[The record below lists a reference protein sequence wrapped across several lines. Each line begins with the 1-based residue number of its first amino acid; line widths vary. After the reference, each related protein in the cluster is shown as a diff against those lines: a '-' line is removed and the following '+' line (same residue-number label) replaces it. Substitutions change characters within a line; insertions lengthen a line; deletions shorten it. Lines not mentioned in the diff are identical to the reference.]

1 MTKIPINMKTGSIK
15 KSDVIVGI
23 DLGTTN
29 SLVAYMKNGEAII
42 AKDRTGRSALVP
54 SIVHFTENG
63 NLIVGNAAKDRL
75 VTHPDRT
82 IYSVKRLLGRSY
94 EDLEYQTNQLAYQII
109 DNDEG
114 DLVKVRVD
122 NNFYTPIELS
132 AEILKHL
139 KARIEG
145 LLEMQVSKVVI
156 TVPAYFNDSQRQAT
170 RDAGKLAGLD
180 ILRIVNE
187 PTAAALAY
195 GQNSNNDNE
204 TIAVYD
210 LGGGT
215 FDMSILRLESGV
227 YDVLSTNGDTYLG
240 GDDIDAAIVEYWMN
254 ELDITQSSIEKDKL
268 LAQTLRI
275 KAEECKKHLSSSDY
289 YESGNF
295 LMSKENFEKILLP
308 ILNRTISKTNQ
319 AIKDAELDI
328 EDIDKFIMVGGST
341 RIPLIKS
348 TLAEIYNR
356 PIFDDIDPDQVVAI
370 GAAVQ
375 ADILAGNSQTL
386 LIDVTPL
393 SLGIETVG
401 GLMDT
406 IMPRNSK
413 IPASVGRNYT
423 TSVDGQA
430 NLKVSVFQGERDLV
444 EHNRKL
450 GEFILRNIPPM
461 PAGIPKLK
469 IEFILDADGILNVRA
484 TEERSGTTT
493 EVQIQSQYGI
503 SEEEMGRMLVESIQ
517 NAESDMKIKQLID
530 AQTEGQSLVQA
541 AIKFADQN
549 IDILTQ
555 EEKSKIL
562 QLRKLLESSIKS
574 TDKDQIYASIENLN
588 NYTNPLAER
597 AMDATI
603 KKALKGKKL

>member
-356 PIFDDIDPDQVVAI
+356 PIFDDIDPDHVVAI

>member
-1 MTKIPINMKTGSIK
+1 MKTGSIK

>member
-1 MTKIPINMKTGSIK
+1 MTKIPINMKTGSIE

-29 SLVAYMKNGEAII
+29 SLVAYMQEGEAII
-42 AKDRTGRSALVP
+42 AKDHDGRSALVP
-54 SIVHFTENG
+54 SIIHFTQDG
-63 NLIVGNAAKDRL
+63 SLIVGDAAKDRL
-75 VTHPDRT
+75 VTDPETT

-94 EDLEYQTNQLAYQII
+94 KDLVSQRSQLAYQII

-114 DLVKVRVD
+114 NLVKVRVGQ
-122 NNFYTPIELS
+122 NFYTPIELS

-139 KARIEG
+139 KSRIE
-145 LLEMQVSKVVI
+145 LLLDIEVSKAVV

-195 GQNSNNDNE
+195 GQNTKDDSE

-215 FDMSILRLESGV
+215 FDVSILRLESGV
-227 YDVLSTNGDTYLG
+227 YDVLSTNGDTFLG
-240 GDDIDAAIVEYWMN
+240 GDDIDAVIVDYWMK
-254 ELDITQSSIEKDKL
+254 EMGITYSNLRDDKL

-275 KAEECKKHLSSSDY
+275 KAEACKKHLSQNNH
-289 YESGNF
+289 YESVNF
-295 LMSKENFEKILLP
+295 SMSKETFHGLVSP
-308 ILNRTISKTNQ
+308 IINKTISRTNQ

-370 GAAVQ
+370 GAAIQ
-375 ADILAGNSQTL
+375 ADILAGNSKTL

-406 IMPRNSK
+406 ILPRNSK

-430 NLKVSVFQGERDLV
+430 NLKVSIYQGERELV

-450 GEFILRNIPPM
+450 GEFILKNIPPM

-549 IDILTQ
+549 TDILTQ
-555 EEKSKIL
+555 EEQSKIL
-562 QLRKLLESSIKS
+562 QLRQQLESSIKS
-574 TDKDQIYASIENLN
+574 TDKDQIYANIENLN
-588 NYTNPLAER
+588 TYTNPLAER

>member
-1 MTKIPINMKTGSIK
+1 MTKIPINMKTGSIE

-29 SLVAYMKNGEAII
+29 SLVAYMQEGEAII
-42 AKDRTGRSALVP
+42 AKDHDGRSALVP
-54 SIVHFTENG
+54 SIIHFTQDG
-63 NLIVGNAAKDRL
+63 SLIVGDAAKDRL
-75 VTHPDRT
+75 VTDPETT

-94 EDLEYQTNQLAYQII
+94 KDLVSQRSQLAYQII

-114 DLVKVRVD
+114 NLVKVRVGQ
-122 NNFYTPIELS
+122 NFYTPIELS

-139 KARIEG
+139 KSRIE
-145 LLEMQVSKVVI
+145 LLLDIEVSKAVV

-195 GQNSNNDNE
+195 GQNTKDDSE

-215 FDMSILRLESGV
+215 FDVSILRLESGV
-227 YDVLSTNGDTYLG
+227 YDVLSTNGDTFLG
-240 GDDIDAAIVEYWMN
+240 GDDIDAVIVDYWMK
-254 ELDITQSSIEKDKL
+254 EMGITYSNLRDDKL

-275 KAEECKKHLSSSDY
+275 KAEACKKHLSQNDH
-289 YESGNF
+289 YESVNF
-295 LMSKENFEKILLP
+295 SMSKEIFHGLVSP
-308 ILNRTISKTNQ
+308 IINKTISRTNQ

-370 GAAVQ
+370 GAAIQ
-375 ADILAGNSQTL
+375 ADILAGNSKTL

-406 IMPRNSK
+406 ILPRNSK

-430 NLKVSVFQGERDLV
+430 NLKVSIYQGERELV

-450 GEFILRNIPPM
+450 GEFILKNIPPM

-541 AIKFADQN
+541 AIKFVDQN
-549 IDILTQ
+549 TDILTQ
-555 EEKSKIL
+555 EEQSKIL
-562 QLRKLLESSIKS
+562 QLRQQLESSIKS
-574 TDKDQIYASIENLN
+574 TDKDQIYANIENLN
-588 NYTNPLAER
+588 TYTNPLAER

>member
-1 MTKIPINMKTGSIK
+1 MTKIPINMKTGSIE

-29 SLVAYMKNGEAII
+29 SLVAYMQEGEAII
-42 AKDRTGRSALVP
+42 AKDHDGRSALVP
-54 SIVHFTENG
+54 SIIHFTQDG
-63 NLIVGNAAKDRL
+63 SLIVGDAAKDRL
-75 VTHPDRT
+75 VTDPETT

-94 EDLEYQTNQLAYQII
+94 KDLVSKRSQLAYQII

-114 DLVKVRVD
+114 NLVKVRVGQ
-122 NNFYTPIELS
+122 NFYTPIELS

-139 KARIEG
+139 KSRIE
-145 LLEMQVSKVVI
+145 LLLDIEVSKAVV

-195 GQNSNNDNE
+195 GQNTKDDSE

-215 FDMSILRLESGV
+215 FDVSILRLESGV
-227 YDVLSTNGDTYLG
+227 YDVLSTNGDTFLG
-240 GDDIDAAIVEYWMN
+240 GDDIDAVIVDYWMK
-254 ELDITQSSIEKDKL
+254 EMGITYSNLRDDKL

-275 KAEECKKHLSSSDY
+275 KAEACKKHLSQNDH
-289 YESGNF
+289 YESVNF
-295 LMSKENFEKILLP
+295 SMSKEIFHGLVSP
-308 ILNRTISKTNQ
+308 IINKTISRTNQ

-370 GAAVQ
+370 GAAIQ
-375 ADILAGNSQTL
+375 ADILAGNSKTL

-406 IMPRNSK
+406 ILPRNSK

-430 NLKVSVFQGERDLV
+430 NLKVSIYQGERELV
-444 EHNRKL
+444 EHNL
-450 GEFILRNIPPM
+450 
-461 PAGIPKLK
+461 
-469 IEFILDADGILNVRA
+469 
-484 TEERSGTTT
+484 S
-493 EVQIQSQYGI
+493 
-503 SEEEMGRMLVESIQ
+503 
-517 NAESDMKIKQLID
+517 LIH
-530 AQTEGQSLVQA
+530 
-541 AIKFADQN
+541 I
-549 IDILTQ
+549 
-555 EEKSKIL
+555 
-562 QLRKLLESSIKS
+562 
-574 TDKDQIYASIENLN
+574 
-588 NYTNPLAER
+588 
-597 AMDATI
+597 
-603 KKALKGKKL
+603 

>member
-1 MTKIPINMKTGSIK
+1 MTKIPINMKTGSIE

-29 SLVAYMKNGEAII
+29 SLVAYMQEGEAII
-42 AKDRTGRSALVP
+42 AKDHDGRSALVP
-54 SIVHFTENG
+54 SIIHFTQDG
-63 NLIVGNAAKDRL
+63 SLIVGDAAKDRL
-75 VTHPDRT
+75 VTDPETT

-94 EDLEYQTNQLAYQII
+94 KDLVSQRSQLAYQII

-114 DLVKVRVD
+114 NLVKVRVGQ
-122 NNFYTPIELS
+122 NFYTPIELS

-139 KARIEG
+139 KSRIE
-145 LLEMQVSKVVI
+145 LLLDIEVSKAVV

-195 GQNSNNDNE
+195 GQNTKDDSE

-215 FDMSILRLESGV
+215 FDVSILRLESGV
-227 YDVLSTNGDTYLG
+227 YDVLSTNGDTFLG
-240 GDDIDAAIVEYWMN
+240 GDDIDAVIVDYWMK
-254 ELDITQSSIEKDKL
+254 EMGITYSNLRDDKL

-275 KAEECKKHLSSSDY
+275 KAEACKKHLSQNDH
-289 YESGNF
+289 YESVNF
-295 LMSKENFEKILLP
+295 SMSKEIFHGLVSP
-308 ILNRTISKTNQ
+308 IINKTISRTNQ

-370 GAAVQ
+370 GAAIQ
-375 ADILAGNSQTL
+375 ADILAGNSKTL

-406 IMPRNSK
+406 ILPRNSK

-430 NLKVSVFQGERDLV
+430 NLKVSIYQGERELV

-450 GEFILRNIPPM
+450 GEFILKNIPPM

-549 IDILTQ
+549 TDILTQ
-555 EEKSKIL
+555 EEQSKIL
-562 QLRKLLESSIKS
+562 QLRQQLESSIKS
-574 TDKDQIYASIENLN
+574 TDKDQIYANIENLN
-588 NYTNPLAER
+588 TYTNPLAER

>member
-1 MTKIPINMKTGSIK
+1 MTKIPINMKTGSIE

-29 SLVAYMKNGEAII
+29 SLVAYMQEGEAII
-42 AKDRTGRSALVP
+42 AKDHDGRSALVP
-54 SIVHFTENG
+54 SIIHFTQDG
-63 NLIVGNAAKDRL
+63 SLIVGDAAKDRL
-75 VTHPDRT
+75 VTDPETT

-94 EDLEYQTNQLAYQII
+94 KDLVSKRSQLAYQII

-114 DLVKVRVD
+114 NLVKVRVGQ
-122 NNFYTPIELS
+122 NFYTPIELS

-139 KARIEG
+139 KSRIE
-145 LLEMQVSKVVI
+145 LLLDIEVSKAVV

-195 GQNSNNDNE
+195 GQNTKDDSE

-215 FDMSILRLESGV
+215 FDVSILRLESGV
-227 YDVLSTNGDTYLG
+227 YDVLSTNGDTFLG
-240 GDDIDAAIVEYWMN
+240 GDDIDAVIVDYWMK
-254 ELDITQSSIEKDKL
+254 EMGITYSNLRDDKL

-275 KAEECKKHLSSSDY
+275 KAEACKKHLSQNNH
-289 YESGNF
+289 YESVNF
-295 LMSKENFEKILLP
+295 SMSKETFHGLVSP
-308 ILNRTISKTNQ
+308 IINKTISRTNQ

-370 GAAVQ
+370 GAAIQ
-375 ADILAGNSQTL
+375 ADILAGNSKTL

-406 IMPRNSK
+406 ILPRNSK

-430 NLKVSVFQGERDLV
+430 NLKVSIYQGERELV

-450 GEFILRNIPPM
+450 GEFILKNIPPM

-530 AQTEGQSLVQA
+530 AQTEGQSLVHA

-549 IDILTQ
+549 TDILTQ
-555 EEKSKIL
+555 EEQSKIL
-562 QLRKLLESSIKS
+562 QLRQQLESSIKS
-574 TDKDQIYASIENLN
+574 TDKDQIYANIENLN
-588 NYTNPLAER
+588 TYTNPLAER

>member
-1 MTKIPINMKTGSIK
+1 MTKIPINMKTGSIE

-29 SLVAYMKNGEAII
+29 SLVAYMQEGEAII
-42 AKDRTGRSALVP
+42 AKDHDGRSALVP
-54 SIVHFTENG
+54 SIIHFTQDG
-63 NLIVGNAAKDRL
+63 SLIVGDAAKDRL
-75 VTHPDRT
+75 VTDPETT

-94 EDLEYQTNQLAYQII
+94 KDLVSQRSQLAYQII

-114 DLVKVRVD
+114 NLVKVRVGQ
-122 NNFYTPIELS
+122 NFYTPIELS

-139 KARIEG
+139 KSRIE
-145 LLEMQVSKVVI
+145 LLLDIEVSKAVV

-195 GQNSNNDNE
+195 GQNTKDDSE

-215 FDMSILRLESGV
+215 FDVSILRLESGV
-227 YDVLSTNGDTYLG
+227 YDVLSTNGDTFLG
-240 GDDIDAAIVEYWMN
+240 GDDIDAVIVDYWMK
-254 ELDITQSSIEKDKL
+254 EMGITYSNLRDDKL

-275 KAEECKKHLSSSDY
+275 KAEACKKHLSQNNH
-289 YESGNF
+289 YESVNF
-295 LMSKENFEKILLP
+295 SMSKETFHGLVSP
-308 ILNRTISKTNQ
+308 IINKTISRTNQ

-370 GAAVQ
+370 GAAIQ
-375 ADILAGNSQTL
+375 ADILAGNSKTL

-406 IMPRNSK
+406 ILPRNSK

-430 NLKVSVFQGERDLV
+430 NLKVSIYQGERELA

-450 GEFILRNIPPM
+450 GEFILKNIPPM

-549 IDILTQ
+549 TDILTQ
-555 EEKSKIL
+555 EEQSKIL
-562 QLRKLLESSIKS
+562 QLRQQLESSIKS
-574 TDKDQIYASIENLN
+574 TDKDQIYANIENLN
-588 NYTNPLAER
+588 TYTNPLAER